1 MTTYSGPLQIK
12 RKDDLHA
19 IVRDLSL
26 EPLLPSNRA
35 YTKSDLVDLIRH
47 ELKTNP
53 ASRSDPRFE
62 GLWSSMRE
70 SKALGR
76 ANSTESESEG
86 SGSGVGVV
94 VSSAKRAVE
103 RVVEGVQEAA
113 SGEGDDQRP
122 HSTYREAV
130 LNNHILDTLLHG
142 DSTSPSK
149 DLSLVP
155 ATRSLRKRASQSLRR
170 GSVSLHHA
178 AEEAAGFV
186 ESVQE
191 KASRVWVV
199 VGGILAAELAWII
212 YEAIPWAD
220 KHTGPLHWL
229 HRSHPTRS
237 LSFRLPVLSVLYHPT
252 FLSALSLW
260 ALTTYLLPLLLST
273 LISFPTHSH
282 NAHTPSRRRHS
293 KERSIAPPNALIFT
307 LTRFAIALLR
317 GYVLPSSHSHSHS
330 PAHAIRNLSHILAE
344 VANGVGSHGLAG
356 GRWSFEGAVGGVW
369 GVVAVGMGVGSVVCL
384 YAGEQ

>member
-1 MTTYSGPLQIK
+1 MTVYSGPLQIK

-19 IVRDLSL
+19 IVLDLSL
-26 EPLLPSNRA
+26 SSQLPQNRP
-35 YTKSDLVDLIRH
+35 YTKSDLVEMIRH

-53 ASRSDPRFE
+53 AARSDPRFE

-70 SKALGR
+70 SKAFGR
-76 ANSTESESEG
+76 ANSTESEGSG
-86 SGSGVGVV
+86 SGSGVAVV
-94 VSSAKRAVE
+94 VESAKKAVQQ
-103 RVVEGVQEAA
+103 VVEGVQEAI
-113 SGEGDDQRP
+113 SGEGEEREE
-122 HSTYREAV
+122 STYRQAI

-142 DSTSPSK
+142 DSSSPTK
-149 DLSLVP
+149 DLAVVP

-178 AEEAAGFV
+178 AEEAVGFV

-191 KASRVWVV
+191 KASHAWVV
-199 VGGILAAELAWII
+199 VMGILVAELAWIV

-229 HRSHPTRS
+229 HRAHPTRS

-260 ALTTYLLPLLLST
+260 ALTTYLLPLALST
-273 LISFPTHSH
+273 LISFPAHSH
-282 NAHTPSRRRHS
+282 AHTQSRRRHS
-293 KERSIAPPNALIFT
+293 HSKKRSIAPPNALIFT
-307 LTRFAIALLR
+307 LTRLSIALLR
-317 GYVLPSSHSHSHS
+317 GFILRPHS
-330 PAHAIRNLSHILAE
+330 PPSNAIRNLTHILSE
-344 VANGVGSHGLAG
+344 VAQGVGSHGLAG
-356 GRWSFEGAVGGVW
+356 GRWSFEGAVEGVW
-369 GVVAVGMGVGSVVCL
+369 GVVGVGMGVGCVVCL